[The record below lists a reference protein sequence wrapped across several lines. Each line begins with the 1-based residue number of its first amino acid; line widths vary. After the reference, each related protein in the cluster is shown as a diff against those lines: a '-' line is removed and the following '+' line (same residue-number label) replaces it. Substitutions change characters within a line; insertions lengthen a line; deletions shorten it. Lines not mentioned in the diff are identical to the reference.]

1 MQLTVPVAI
10 AALLPWLALALS
22 SWLSNDGLQPGI
34 NALIALLAILGAAI
48 GCFLLAGNFTGNWA
62 ESVLAVLGYVGILL
76 NGDLATLRDYLFNK
90 RSPTT
95 PDPINANPVRVPS
108 ALVLPPGAPSVPPR
122 ASAQQPDA

>member
-34 NALIALLAILGAAI
+34 NALIALCAILATAI
-48 GCFLLAGNFTGNWA
+48 GCFFLAGNFTGNWA
-62 ESVLAVLGYVGILL
+62 ESILAVLGYVGILL
-76 NGDLATLRDYLFNK
+76 NGDLSTLRDYLFNK

-95 PDPINANPVRVPS
+95 PDPINVNPVRVPS
-108 ALVLPPGAPSVPPR
+108 ALVMPQGVSVPPR
-122 ASAQQPDA
+122 ASAQPPTDA